1 MSNGNFRRSGF
12 TLVELL
18 VVIAIIGVL
27 VGLLLPAVQ
36 AAREAARRMQC
47 GNNLKQMGLALANY
61 ESAFKKLP
69 PAAYGANRLKG
80 EPSGE
85 DDDGFGWMV
94 SILPFIEQQAIY
106 DTVRPNGHYGVLGNQ
121 AIRSLVYPDIPVGQ
135 VFRGGDQ
142 VIPTYRC
149 PSSGLPDRVPATWL
163 VPGSGLVGGGEIPAE
178 HPLAIGHATSDYK
191 GAGGSCNGDFGVLHK
206 LWEAPPARYRDVTD
220 GLSNTVIVGESSYVT
235 TTTSAS
241 RRRTEAPTAFRDWP
255 TWIGMFGNGQDE
267 TVRING
273 RTESPI
279 NAQVT
284 PSTMAFAIN
293 DDNAFS
299 FHSGG
304 AHFAFC
310 DGSVQFLSQ
319 NISTST
325 YCNLHDKRDGNP
337 IGSWE

>member
-1 MSNGNFRRSGF
+1 MKKSSNFKAF

-36 AAREAARRMQC
+36 AAREAARKMQC
-47 GNNLKQMGLALANY
+47 ANNLKQIGLALHNY
-61 ESAFKKLP
+61 ESGFKKLP
-69 PAAYGANRLKG
+69 PAAYGANPLNS

-94 SILPFIEQQAIY
+94 SILPYIEQQQLY

-121 AIRSLVYPDIPVGQ
+121 AIRSVVYPEIPVGQ

-142 VIPTYRC
+142 VVSTYRC
-149 PSSGLPDRVPATWL
+149 PSSGLPDRVPTTWL
-163 VPGSGLVGGGEIPAE
+163 VPGSNLLGGGPVPSE
-178 HPLAIGHATSDYK
+178 HPMAVGHATSDYK

-206 LWEAPPARYRDVTD
+206 LWESPPCRFKDITD
-220 GLSNTVIVGESSYVT
+220 GLSNTIMVGESSYVT
-235 TTTSAS
+235 TTTSSSA
-241 RRRTEAPTAFRDWP
+241 RRTTAPTAFRDWP

-273 RTESPI
+273 RTNSPI
-279 NAQVT
+279 NGQVN

-293 DDNAFS
+293 DDCAFS
-299 FHSGG
+299 YHAGG

-310 DGSVQFLSQ
+310 DGSVQFLSE
-319 NISTST
+319 NISMPT
-325 YCNLHDKRDGNP
+325 YCNLHDKRDGIP
-337 IGSWE
+337 ISSWE